1 MRIGHFCFLPWTSQ
15 FSLHSQS
22 VVPLPLFAQVDSH
35 SHFIYGWDVEIMR
48 NWRLTGN
55 PKAVITTYPV
65 PHDRIP
71 GWLKAPPVRGRP
83 GSSCPA
89 TDAVWRTKG
98 ELRCRHEVG
107 TTLVHFT
114 RESVLTR

>member
-1 MRIGHFCFLPWTSQ
+1 MKDGGTQLELGFFAFCPRQDCSILP
-15 FSLHSQS
+15 SLRFQN
-22 VVPLPLFAQVDSH
+22 VVPLNLSAQVDSH

-71 GWLKAPPVRGRP
+71 GWLKAPPVRELP
-83 GSSCPA
+83 EASCPA
-89 TDAVWRTKG
+89 TDAVWPPKSNCSAGTK
-98 ELRCRHEVG
+98 LD
-107 TTLVHFT
+107 L
-114 RESVLTR
+114 L